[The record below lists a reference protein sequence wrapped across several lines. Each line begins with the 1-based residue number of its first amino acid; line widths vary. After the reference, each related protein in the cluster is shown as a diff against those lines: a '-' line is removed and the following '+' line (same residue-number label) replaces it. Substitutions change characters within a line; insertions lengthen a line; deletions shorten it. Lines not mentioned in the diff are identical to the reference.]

1 MLTVVKS
8 VFSFSVLCS
17 ALMLAGCG
25 GSGSSPEATT
35 AVVVTPPPPVAAV
48 LPAQISGS
56 LNQISGNTILVN
68 DRQLDI
74 SQAAILYA
82 DATLSAA
89 TLQTGMKVLVQTDGR
104 KVTTVKLN
112 PDLSGRVSAVNQQQ
126 LQINNLGVDISALKN
141 TPQVGDYVAIST
153 AVTNSGVPVAAA
165 LVTLSGAEIPAT
177 VEVEGAVQQFNPNQ
191 QRFVLNGL
199 EVDYAQSRN
208 VPLDLNNGSWV
219 EVYGTLAGPQL
230 LALDIE
236 TERYADNAEIE
247 IEGTITWVDAEQQR
261 FELNRSL
268 NLTVLATTRF
278 EDGRQQ
284 DLAPGRVV
292 EVTSRFVNN
301 QPQLI
306 EVEFSAQTQIP
317 PVNQVAEPRFAVT
330 GRVQQQDDALI
341 LNGYRF
347 YLSSRTKF
355 DDGLTTNLL
364 DGQQLELE
372 GVLRNGQ
379 LQLLEVE
386 RADTEQQ
393 VDLKGQ
399 VEQNAV
405 WGYPADDQSL
415 AAYEGKWVELECQL
429 LNERV
434 SGCRLDD

>member
-199 EVDYAQSRN
+199 EVDYAQSRS

-230 LALDIE
+230 LALDIK

-261 FELNRSL
+261 FELNRNL

-306 EVEFSAQTQIP
+306 EVEFSAQSQIP

-364 DGQQLELE
+364 DEQQLELE

-393 VDLKGQ
+393 VDLKGL
-399 VEQNAV
+399 VEQNAI
-405 WGYPADDQSL
+405 WGYPADDQYL
-415 AAYEGKWVELECQL
+415 ASYEGKWVELECQL
-429 LNERV
+429 LSQRV